1 MKTCGVKRA
10 MGIRLLR
17 RSAVGLLVLLWTAC
31 GAMPLHASLLNPLA
45 VAIVESSGG
54 SYFEPT
60 GRRIVLRSQPS
71 RLSIRIRNTSEA
83 SVMIRASPE
92 KSYSIELKDQAGVT
106 FLVKRK
112 QGLGGDPED
121 NTRVNLSPGAD
132 KVFPMEISGDAW
144 AGGPDLEAGK
154 ENQFIARVVYE
165 NADGQTVYSE
175 SYTLIFNSTDS
186 PTLFP
191 KRLPAIKNTPSEV
204 VTEPVEPVASGT
216 GWFCQGGYVVTCFHV
231 VKGHKTFTVASGHL
245 AKRKA
250 SVVAKDETND
260 LAVLKLDD
268 SSGIPAGIPISQQSP
283 LLGEKVF
290 TIGYPQ
296 IDLFG
301 QSPKLSEGVVSSIQG
316 MHDDPRTLQMT
327 VSIQG
332 GNSGGP
338 LLNKTGQVVGVVQ
351 SKFSAITVFGWT
363 GDLAANVNYAVKSTY
378 VQTLIGTL
386 PIDSAS
392 RLLPIQ
398 AAEIVDVVKRVQDS
412 VVVILA
418 E

>member
-1 MKTCGVKRA
+1 
-10 MGIRLLR
+10 MGIRLPR
-17 RSAVGLLVLLWTAC
+17 RLAAGLVLLLWTAC
-31 GAMPLHASLLNPLA
+31 GAIPLHASGLNPVA

-60 GRRIVLRSQPS
+60 GRRIVLRNQPS

-83 SVMIRASPE
+83 AVMIRARPE
-92 KSYSIELKDQAGVT
+92 KVYSIELKDQAGVT

-112 QGLGGDPED
+112 KESGGEQE
-121 NTRVNLSPGAD
+121 NSVRVNLSPGAD
-132 KVFPMEISGDAW
+132 KVIPMEISGDIW
-144 AGGPDLEAGK
+144 EGGPDLEPGK

-175 SYTLIFNSTDS
+175 PYTLIFNSSDS

-191 KRLPAIKNTPSEV
+191 KRIPAVQNTSREV
-204 VTEPVEPVASGT
+204 VAEPVEPVGSGT

-231 VKGHKTFTVASGHL
+231 VKGHKTFTVASGRL
-245 AKRKA
+245 PKRKA
-250 SVVAKDETND
+250 SVVAKDEMND

-268 SSGIPAGIPISQQSP
+268 SSGLPAGIPISQQSP
-283 LLGEKVF
+283 VLGEKVF
-290 TIGYPQ
+290 TIGYPL

-316 MHDDPRTLQMT
+316 MRDDPRTLQMT

-338 LLNKTGQVVGVVQ
+338 LLNMTGQVIGVVQ
-351 SKFSAITVFGWT
+351 SKLSAVMVFGWT

-386 PIDSAS
+386 PIDSAA
-392 RLLPIQ
+392 RLLPAQ
-398 AAEIVDVVKRVQDS
+398 AAEMVDVVKRVQDS
-412 VVVILA
+412 VVVILS

>member
-1 MKTCGVKRA
+1 
-10 MGIRLLR
+10 
-17 RSAVGLLVLLWTAC
+17 
-31 GAMPLHASLLNPLA
+31 
-45 VAIVESSGG
+45 
-54 SYFEPT
+54 
-60 GRRIVLRSQPS
+60 
-71 RLSIRIRNTSEA
+71 
-83 SVMIRASPE
+83 MIRARPE
-92 KSYSIELKDQAGVT
+92 KVYSIELKDQAGVT

-112 QGLGGDPED
+112 KESGGEQE
-121 NTRVNLSPGAD
+121 NSVRVNLSPGAD
-132 KVFPMEISGDAW
+132 KVIPMEISGDIW
-144 AGGPDLEAGK
+144 EGGPDLEPGK

-175 SYTLIFNSTDS
+175 PYTLIFNSSDS

-191 KRLPAIKNTPSEV
+191 KRIPAVQNTSREV
-204 VTEPVEPVASGT
+204 VAEPVEPVGSGT

-231 VKGHKTFTVASGHL
+231 VKGHKTFTVASGRL
-245 AKRKA
+245 PKRKA
-250 SVVAKDETND
+250 SVVAKDEMND

-268 SSGIPAGIPISQQSP
+268 SSGLPAGIPISQQSP
-283 LLGEKVF
+283 VLGEKVF
-290 TIGYPQ
+290 TIGYPL

-316 MHDDPRTLQMT
+316 MRDDPRTLQMT

-338 LLNKTGQVVGVVQ
+338 LLNMTGQVIGVVQ
-351 SKFSAITVFGWT
+351 SKLSAVMVFGWT

-386 PIDSAS
+386 PIDSAA
-392 RLLPIQ
+392 RLLPAQ
-398 AAEIVDVVKRVQDS
+398 AAEMVDVVKRVQDS
-412 VVVILA
+412 VVVILS